1 MSVSFI
7 PQDKV
12 YAVCTYQ
19 LSPSPQKFSYS
30 REKPSVFYQNTDQ
43 PVLTVDDKNLMEEF
57 KCKSPANMIGSLLA
71 FGAGLVLFATGPIG
85 WVIAG
90 AIAVVAIGVTIAI
103 VTHKCTDPLK
113 GGNWFLAHNSVKING
128 SSAITRSS
136 ILKCGNSGI
145 LTPFFDKAAA
155 EDAAS
160 SIAIKNGFELGIN
173 IVASAGAGY
182 YLPASFSG
190 WGAASIGGRVWL
202 AGGRFIAGYG
212 AFSILNFGFR
222 GIIRGLN
229 ENLGDVKDNI
239 TYDQMN
245 NHKEN
250 VTDSKTGKTEEQDID
265 GNTLWGKPSK
275 PDDLVQ
281 DFGDII
287 EVKKEGPWYKISS
300 YKKKSVMGK
309 ITTVITTTRI
319 HNSNIALLQKLENL
333 DGLNRQQLR
342 ANPLAQ
348 QLLAE
353 LNSGKYPEWKNA
365 STHYNSGRMNPSMI
379 DDGKNLMT
387 ENTKSSLNNVNSS
400 YKQGILFLIPFIG
413 TMFSEAA
420 RVDIAQ
426 GMAADLAAEPNGS
439 SLVARTP
446 VD

>member
-30 REKPSVFYQNTDQ
+30 RETPSVFYQNTKQ
-43 PVLTVDDKNLMEEF
+43 PILTVDDKNLMEEF
-57 KCKSPANMIGSLLA
+57 KCKSPANTIGSLLA

-90 AIAVVAIGVTIAI
+90 AIAVVAIGIAVAI
-103 VTHKCTDPLK
+103 ITHKCTDPLK
-113 GGNWFLAHNSVKING
+113 GGNWFLAHNSVKVNG
-128 SSAITRSS
+128 ASAITRLS

-155 EDAAS
+155 EAAAS

-173 IVASAGAGY
+173 VVASAGAGY

-212 AFSILNFGFR
+212 IFSIINFGFR
-222 GIIRGLN
+222 GTIRASN
-229 ENLGDVKDNI
+229 ETWGDVKDNT

-250 VTDSKTGKTEEQDID
+250 ITDSKTGKTEEQDID
-265 GNTLWGKPSK
+265 GNNLWGKPSK
-275 PDDLVQ
+275 PDDVVQ
-281 DFGDII
+281 DSGDII
-287 EVKKEGPWYKISS
+287 EVTKEGAWYKVSS
-300 YKKKSVMGK
+300 YERKSVMGK
-309 ITTVITTTRI
+309 ITTVVTTKRI
-319 HNSNIALLQKLENL
+319 HNSNKALLQKLQNL

-348 QLLAE
+348 QLLAD

-365 STHYNSGRMNPSMI
+365 STHYNSGRMNPSMV

-387 ENTKSSLNNVNSS
+387 ENTKSSLKNFNSS
-400 YKQGILFLIPFIG
+400 LKQGVLFVIPFIG
-413 TMFSEAA
+413 TLFSEAA
-420 RVDIAQ
+420 RVDLAQ
-426 GMAADLAAEPNGS
+426 GMASDLAAEPNGS
-439 SLVARTP
+439 SLVANIP
-446 VD
+446 ID